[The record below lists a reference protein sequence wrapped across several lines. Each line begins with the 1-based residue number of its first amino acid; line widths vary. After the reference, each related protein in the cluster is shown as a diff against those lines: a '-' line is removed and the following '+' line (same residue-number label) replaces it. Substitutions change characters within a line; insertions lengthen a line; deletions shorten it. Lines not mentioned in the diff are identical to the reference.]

1 MITNF
6 TINNNKIIIKND
18 GEFFGPIK
26 DFEYNIGDKLYEFA
40 TMTYE
45 DFDKLKAMYT
55 QLIEL
60 VCYAKETDSED
71 ENMDCFLK
79 MFQIVKACLN
89 FSPYTHFYTQVL
101 IDIIVKTYNTKIYR
115 TDLLFKSKIGVFI
128 ENPKYSPN
136 DFYQEF
142 EEDEYTAHILLIKW
156 AEKIDKISNKKHTE
170 YMKFFETIRDL
181 LIENLIE
188 KKADLKERLE
198 LISKYSNNSLVR
210 NLSIPEKLFLYETK
224 KVFDIHYFNTK
235 PAHALF
241 LDTKFK
247 IKYICDTELSREEK
261 RLDIEKIVDIIKQR
275 NIIAEEVYELE
286 NTEEQIRFELF
297 KVIQNN
303 FTINKCENCGRLF
316 IPTTT
321 SNNPNQKGRNDQKYC
336 NNLYLNTGKTC
347 KEIGALN
354 KQKEKVKNSLI
365 LKEYNR
371 EYKRMHGLHYNHT
384 KEFKEEDFKDWS
396 KKARELRDSYTDEQI
411 DEFKVELRKLSDMY
425 WKRVFKSYHLIW

>member
-1 MITNF
+1 MS
-6 TINNNKIIIKND
+6 
-18 GEFFGPIK
+18 
-26 DFEYNIGDKLYEFA
+26 
-40 TMTYE
+40 YE

-60 VCYAKETDSED
+60 VCYSKETDSED
-71 ENMDCFLK
+71 EKIDCFLK
-79 MFQIVKACLN
+79 MFQIVRACLK

-101 IDIIVKTYNTKIYR
+101 IDIIVKTYNTKVFR
-115 TDLLFKSKIGVFI
+115 SDLLFKSQIGVFI
-128 ENPKYSPN
+128 EKSKYSPN
-136 DFYQEF
+136 DFFSEL
-142 EEDEYTAHILLIKW
+142 EEDEYTTQILLMKW
-156 AEKIDKISNKKHTE
+156 VQEIDKISNKKHNE

-181 LIENLIE
+181 LIDNLID

-210 NLSIPEKLFLYETK
+210 NLSVPEKLFLYETK
-224 KVFDIHYFNTK
+224 RVFDIHYVNTK

-247 IKYICDTELSREEK
+247 TKYICDTELSFEER
-261 RLDIEKIVDIIKQR
+261 RLDVEKIIEIIKEKH
-275 NIIAEEVYELE
+275 IVAEEVYELQ
-286 NTEEQIRFELF
+286 NAEEQIRFELF

-336 NNLYLNTGKTC
+336 NNLYLDTSKTC

-354 KQKEKVKNSLI
+354 KQKEKVQNSAI

-371 EYKRMHGLHYNHT
+371 EYKRMHGLHYNHS
-384 KEFKEEDFKDWS
+384 KNFKEKQFKEWS
-396 KKARELRDSYTDEQI
+396 KKARELRNSYTDNQI
-411 DEFKVELRKLSDMY
+411 EEFKITLKELRNLY
-425 WKRVFKSYHLIW
+425 WK

>member
-1 MITNF
+1 MS
-6 TINNNKIIIKND
+6 
-18 GEFFGPIK
+18 
-26 DFEYNIGDKLYEFA
+26 
-40 TMTYE
+40 YE

-60 VCYAKETDSED
+60 VCYSKETDSED
-71 ENMDCFLK
+71 EKIDCFLK
-79 MFQIVKACLN
+79 MFQIVRACLK

-101 IDIIVKTYNTKIYR
+101 IDIIVKTYNTKVFR
-115 TDLLFKSKIGVFI
+115 SDLLFKSQIGVFI
-128 ENPKYSPN
+128 EETKYSPN
-136 DFYQEF
+136 DFFSEL
-142 EEDEYTAHILLIKW
+142 EEDEYTTQILLMKW
-156 AEKIDKISNKKHTE
+156 VQEIDKISNKKHNV

-181 LIENLIE
+181 LIDNLIE

-210 NLSIPEKLFLYETK
+210 NLSVPEKLFLYETK
-224 KVFDIHYFNTK
+224 RVFDIHYVNTK

-247 IKYICDTELSREEK
+247 TKYICDTELSFEER
-261 RLDIEKIVDIIKQR
+261 RLDVEKIVEIIKEKH
-275 NIIAEEVYELE
+275 IVAEEVYELQ

-336 NNLYLNTGKTC
+336 NSLYLNTGRTC

-354 KQKEKVKNSLI
+354 KQKEKVQNSAI
-365 LKEYNR
+365 LKEFNR
-371 EYKRMHGLHYNHT
+371 EYKRMHGLHYNHI
-384 KEFKEEDFKDWS
+384 KKFKEKQFKEWS
-396 KKARELRDSYTDEQI
+396 VKARGLRDSYTDEQI
-411 DEFKVELRKLSDMY
+411 ENFKIELKKLSDMY
-425 WKRVFKSYHLIW
+425 WK

>member
-1 MITNF
+1 
-6 TINNNKIIIKND
+6 
-18 GEFFGPIK
+18 
-26 DFEYNIGDKLYEFA
+26 
-40 TMTYE
+40 MTYE

-60 VCYAKETDSED
+60 VCYSKETDSED
-71 ENMDCFLK
+71 EKIDCFLK
-79 MFQIVKACLN
+79 MFQIVRSCLK

-101 IDIIVKTYNTKIYR
+101 IDIIVKTYNTKVFR
-115 TDLLFKSKIGVFI
+115 TDLLFKSQIGVFI
-128 ENPKYSPN
+128 KETKYSPN
-136 DFYQEF
+136 DFFSEL
-142 EEDEYTAHILLIKW
+142 EEDEYTTQILLMKW
-156 AEKIDKISNKKHTE
+156 VQEVDEISVKKHNE

-181 LIENLIE
+181 LIENFIE
-188 KKADLKERLE
+188 KKTDLKERLE

-210 NLSIPEKLFLYETK
+210 NLSMSEKLFLYETK
-224 KVFDIHYFNTK
+224 RVFDIHYVNTK

-247 IKYICDTELSREEK
+247 TKYICDTELSFEER
-261 RLDIEKIVDIIKQR
+261 RLDVEKIVEIIKEKH
-275 NIIAEEVYELE
+275 IVAEEVYELQ

-316 IPTTT
+316 IPITT

-336 NNLYLNTGKTC
+336 NSLYLDTGKTC
-347 KEIGALN
+347 REIGAFN
-354 KQKEKVKNSLI
+354 KQKQKVQNSAI

-384 KEFKEEDFKDWS
+384 KEFKEKQFKEWS
-396 KKARELRDSYTDEQI
+396 EKARNLRDNYTDEQYVQ
-411 DEFKVELRKLSDMY
+411 FGQAPVL
-425 WKRVFKSYHLIW
+425 

>member
-1 MITNF
+1 MS
-6 TINNNKIIIKND
+6 
-18 GEFFGPIK
+18 
-26 DFEYNIGDKLYEFA
+26 
-40 TMTYE
+40 YE

-71 ENMDCFLK
+71 EKIDCFLK
-79 MFQIVKACLN
+79 MFQIVRVCLK

-101 IDIIVKTYNTKIYR
+101 IDIIVKTYNTKVFR
-115 TDLLFKSKIGVFI
+115 SDLLFKSQIGVFI
-128 ENPKYSPN
+128 KDTKYSPN
-136 DFYQEF
+136 DFFSEL
-142 EEDEYTAHILLIKW
+142 EEDEYTTQILLMKW
-156 AEKIDKISNKKHTE
+156 IQEIDKISVKKHNE
-170 YMKFFETIRDL
+170 YMKFFETMRDL

-210 NLSIPEKLFLYETK
+210 NLSVPEKLFLYETK
-224 KVFDIHYFNTK
+224 RVFDIHYVNTK

-247 IKYICDTELSREEK
+247 TKYICDTELSFEER
-261 RLDIEKIVDIIKQR
+261 RLDVEKIIEIIKEKH
-275 NIIAEEVYELE
+275 IVAEEVYELE

-336 NNLYLNTGKTC
+336 NNFYLDTGKTC
-347 KEIGALN
+347 REIGASN
-354 KQKEKVKNSLI
+354 KHKEKVEDSLI

-384 KEFKEEDFKDWS
+384 KDFKEKQFKEWS
-396 KKARELRDSYTDEQI
+396 EKARKLRDSYTDEQI
-411 DEFKVELRKLSDMY
+411 EDFKIELKKLSDIY
-425 WKRVFKSYHLIW
+425 WK

>member
-1 MITNF
+1 MS
-6 TINNNKIIIKND
+6 
-18 GEFFGPIK
+18 
-26 DFEYNIGDKLYEFA
+26 
-40 TMTYE
+40 YE

-60 VCYAKETDSED
+60 VCYSKETDSED
-71 ENMDCFLK
+71 EKIDCFLK
-79 MFQIVKACLN
+79 MFQIVRACLK

-101 IDIIVKTYNTKIYR
+101 IDIIVKTYNTKVFR
-115 TDLLFKSKIGVFI
+115 SDLLFKSQIGVFI
-128 ENPKYSPN
+128 KDTKYSPN
-136 DFYQEF
+136 DFFSEL
-142 EEDEYTAHILLIKW
+142 EEDEYTTQILLMKW
-156 AEKIDKISNKKHTE
+156 IQEIDKISVKKHNE
-170 YMKFFETIRDL
+170 YMKFFETMRDL

-210 NLSIPEKLFLYETK
+210 NLSVPEKLFLYETK
-224 KVFDIHYFNTK
+224 RVFDIHYVNTK

-247 IKYICDTELSREEK
+247 TKYICDTELSFEER
-261 RLDIEKIVDIIKQR
+261 RLDVEKIVEIIKEKH
-275 NIIAEEVYELE
+275 IVAEEVYELQ
-286 NTEEQIRFELF
+286 NAEEQIRFELF

-303 FTINKCENCGRLF
+303 FVINKCENCGRLF

-336 NNLYLNTGKTC
+336 NNLYLDTGKTC
-347 KEIGALN
+347 KEIGAIY
-354 KQKEKVKNSLI
+354 KQKEKVQNSAI

-384 KEFKEEDFKDWS
+384 KEFKEKQFKEWS
-396 KKARELRDSYTDEQI
+396 EKARNLRDNYTDGQI
-411 DEFKVELRKLSDMY
+411 EEFRIKLKELSNMY
-425 WKRVFKSYHLIW
+425 WK